1 MTELEKIAEGREAE
15 IFAWQNGSVLR
26 LMRSRD
32 AGQAVA
38 SQAIAMKAALAA
50 GVDVPEVRGTETVD
64 GRPGLI
70 MERID
75 GPDMPT
81 LIGKKP
87 WLISSGARIFGRLH
101 AQMHETEAPAD
112 LPNLRERMRQR
123 IEGSKRVPPELAE
136 FACSHLDM
144 LPDGGRLC
152 HGDFHPANIIW
163 NEDRQAIIDWTGV
176 VRGDP
181 AADYARTMLMLR
193 LADPPPGFPLPLRL
207 LALVGRRVL
216 IKFYQREYRKN
227 RTLDDALVER
237 WEVPVMANR
246 LEDGIEEEQT
256 KILALLEERLAA
268 AQRS

>member
-15 IFAWQNGSVLR
+15 IFAWQDGSVLR
-26 LMRSRD
+26 LMRSPD
-32 AGQAVA
+32 AQQAVA
-38 SQAIAMKAALAA
+38 SQAIAMKAALEA

-75 GPDMPT
+75 GPDMLT

-87 WLISSGARIFGRLH
+87 WLIFVGGRIFGRLH
-101 AQMHETEAPAD
+101 AQMHEAEAPAD

-123 IEGSKRVPPELAE
+123 IEDSTRVPPELVE
-136 FACSHLDM
+136 FACAYLDT
-144 LPDGGRLC
+144 LPDAGRLC

-163 NEDRQAIIDWTGV
+163 NEDRRAIIDWTGV
-176 VRGDP
+176 ARGDP

-193 LADPPPGFPLPLRL
+193 LADPPPGSPLPLRL
-207 LALVGRRVL
+207 LALVGRRQL
-216 IKFYQREYRKN
+216 IRSYQREYRRN

-237 WEVPVMANR
+237 WETPVMANR
-246 LEDGIEEEQT
+246 LEDGIEEERP
-256 KILALLEERLAA
+256 KIVKLLEERREAS
-268 AQRS
+268 QRS

>member
-15 IFAWQNGSVLR
+15 IFVWQDGSVLR
-26 LMRSRD
+26 LMRSPD
-32 AGQAVA
+32 ARQAVEW
-38 SQAIAMKAALAA
+38 QAIAMKAAREA

-75 GPDMPT
+75 GPDMFT

-87 WLISSGARIFGRLH
+87 WLIFPGARIFGRLH

-112 LPNLRERMRQR
+112 LLNLREELRRR
-123 IEGSKRVPPELAE
+123 IEGSKRVPEYLAE
-136 FACSHLDM
+136 FACSYLDT
-144 LPDGGRLC
+144 LPDGDRLC

-163 NEDRQAIIDWTGV
+163 NEDRQSIIDWTGV
-176 VRGDP
+176 ARGDP

-193 LADPPPGFPLPLRL
+193 LADPPPGSPLPLRL
-207 LALVGRRVL
+207 LTLLGRRLL
-216 IKFYQREYRKN
+216 IRFYQREYRRN

-246 LEDGIEEEQT
+246 LEDGIEEEQP
-256 KILALLEERLAA
+256 KILKLLEGRLAA
-268 AQRS
+268 SQRS